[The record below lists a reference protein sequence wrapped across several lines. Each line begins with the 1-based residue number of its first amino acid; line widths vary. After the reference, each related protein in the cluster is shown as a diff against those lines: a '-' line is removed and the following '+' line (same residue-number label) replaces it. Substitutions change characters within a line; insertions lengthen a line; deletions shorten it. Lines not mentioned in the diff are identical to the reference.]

1 MRESRLMRIMLFA
14 DRETSICNN
23 STAHT
28 HTHMHCGV
36 KRSSKVTAIYSTA
49 PLSAIHPETTATFC
63 AATAGPDSVKV
74 FADEFE
80 GAAVQSRQ
88 D

>member
-1 MRESRLMRIMLFA
+1 MRESRLMRITLFA

-23 STAHT
+23 STT
-28 HTHMHCGV
+28 HTRTHCGV
-36 KRSSKVTAIYSTA
+36 KRSSKVTAIHSTTS
-49 PLSAIHPETTATFC
+49 LFAIRPEMTATFC

-80 GAAVQSRQ
+80 RAAVRSRQ

>member
-1 MRESRLMRIMLFA
+1 MRESRLMRITLFA

-23 STAHT
+23 STT
-28 HTHMHCGV
+28 HTHCGV
-36 KRSSKVTAIYSTA
+36 KRSSKVTTIYSTT
-49 PLSAIHPETTATFC
+49 PLSAINPETTATFC

-74 FADEFE
+74 FADESE